1 MRRGQQPEARIP
13 SMTEMEDTMLAQE
26 LQMQSIQQGDTIEQD
41 NLNSDSARSANTGRS
56 RDEQLGSIPDP
67 HEHAQSQL
75 QHRNSQPRNQTTP
88 TASVQEC
95 LSMFFRCK
103 GQKFGADTKI
113 ATSCSVRNKTFGDV
127 VTNVDESLR
136 SLRFTSVFDLAR
148 LLSIYL
154 QTTWDKD
161 QRKYLMKRQDY
172 LFLSAHGVGLAFTY
186 FKSTCEHVLF
196 AVLQYDGDFQFVHTP
211 KVETN
216 INELAESN
224 NMGLAFTKGKVW
236 SEVKNAVE
244 SPQETKMMLAPDGF
258 RNIWTIFERD
268 ADLVVRTYRSLE
280 DASRTLSTP
289 EQYAA
294 IIWVGPTKEQNEGE
308 AEWLE
313 IVASLGK
320 HLKAGSR
327 IVGVSPPRGEENWKE
342 ARRMQAEAVR
352 LLKQSVQIAADN
364 VISKIPQDLVP
375 VFDEPFAALAASS
388 RSRNN
393 DAYHTEAVKGY
404 YRALQDNLSADVKL
418 PNLVLKSRS
427 SDRIYHQRGR
437 GTRPYRAR
445 NVSRWRGAHTDPPWQ
460 DRNRW
465 TREKQQ

>member
-1 MRRGQQPEARIP
+1 
-13 SMTEMEDTMLAQE
+13 MTGMEETMLAQE
-26 LQMQSIQQGDTIEQD
+26 LQVREEEDGEMRMVVRTIKNVITICDNELSKTMRTNDADRDRITSSVKEQVEVAIEMLRSNWLKKYMSGMQSIQQGDAIEQD

-75 QHRNSQPRNQTTP
+75 QHRNSQP
-88 TASVQEC
+88 
-95 LSMFFRCK
+95 
-103 GQKFGADTKI
+103 
-113 ATSCSVRNKTFGDV
+113 
-127 VTNVDESLR
+127 
-136 SLRFTSVFDLAR
+136 
-148 LLSIYL
+148 
-154 QTTWDKD
+154 
-161 QRKYLMKRQDY
+161 
-172 LFLSAHGVGLAFTY
+172 
-186 FKSTCEHVLF
+186 
-196 AVLQYDGDFQFVHTP
+196 
-211 KVETN
+211 
-216 INELAESN
+216 
-224 NMGLAFTKGKVW
+224 
-236 SEVKNAVE
+236 
-244 SPQETKMMLAPDGF
+244 
-258 RNIWTIFERD
+258 
-268 ADLVVRTYRSLE
+268 RSLE

-404 YRALQDNLSADVKL
+404 YRALQDNLSADTEPRERLIGVPSGYGSPREFEYKGA
-418 PNLVLKSRS
+418 NH
-427 SDRIYHQRGR
+427 RIRDIFR
-437 GTRPYRAR
+437 D
-445 NVSRWRGAHTDPPWQ
+445 SGAGG
-460 DRNRW
+460 
-465 TREKQQ
+465 EV